1 MVKNLSMTFIAD
13 LHIHSRFS
21 RATAKTLNFE
31 NLYMAARQKGI
42 SVIATGDCTHPE
54 WMAEIRDN
62 LEPAEDGLL
71 KLKEDRA
78 AACEQQLCLPVK
90 RPVRFMING
99 EIATIYKKNGVT
111 RKLHHLVFF
120 PGLHD
125 ADRFNAR
132 LSGIGNLKSDGR
144 PILGLDSRDLLEIT
158 LESSADGF
166 LIPAHIWTP
175 WFSLFGSK
183 SGFDTIAECFA
194 DLSDHIFAAETG
206 LSSDPPMNWRVGE
219 LDGITLISNSDAH
232 SPANLGREANLFHT
246 QLSYAA
252 MREAMATGDPN
263 AFGGTLEFFPQEGK
277 YHADGHRKCGINL
290 TPAQTMAQ
298 GGICPVCGQPVTVG
312 VLYRVEQL
320 ATRPDGEKPP
330 LTHPFFS
337 LIPLAEVFSELLKV
351 GPKSKKVARTWQSA
365 IETLG
370 PELDIL
376 LHLPTADIA
385 AAGFPLLSEAVGR
398 MREGRVHVQA
408 GFDGQYG
415 RVTIFTQQQRDALI
429 GQQSLFCVPADQCGN
444 ESAPPIPPPEPTE
457 PTPTAPQSPP
467 ERATAPSYNCDPADA
482 IVEGL
487 NPAQKTAVMHPGG
500 PLLIVAGPGT
510 GKTRTLTRRIAW
522 LLQNR
527 AAAADAVLAVTF
539 TNKAARE
546 MAERI
551 GKLTAE
557 NAALPRVATF
567 HALCF
572 DILKTIE
579 NTQHHGIIDDIDRRV
594 LIAEA
599 IKTAPA
605 AEKPVTG
612 SSDAVL
618 DCIVAAKQRVLS
630 PEDDLSAVAG
640 DFDAAALAAVY
651 AAYQDRLAIEGLYDY
666 EDLIYRVVMHFAAD
680 ADLLAAW
687 QERFRH
693 IFIDEYQDL
702 NYAQYRL
709 VRQLMPDDGE
719 ICVIGDPDQ
728 SIYSFRGADA
738 AFFKSF
744 IHDYP
749 AATVIDLSQN
759 YRSSETILSAAEQVI
774 AGHSINDRRGPLH
787 SGIAGEPHIGLLT
800 AQTEHG
806 EAVAIG
812 KTIEALIGGMGFAYH
827 DFGNTGAENGKE
839 RAFSD
844 FAVLYRTRAQG
855 DVLAEVFDAAGI
867 AYQRARKEN
876 AYGETGIREVIAALK
891 IVEGVGSYADL
902 QCLLERLAPAHAQ
915 QAFQTLSAW
924 GYQHRLSL
932 PELLAA
938 TKQRNGKDSDETD
951 FRQLACLSDLFSDL
965 SEKTAG
971 LTAAEKLETAIDT
984 LGPQLPAF
992 GRNQTDTLRALR
1004 QLARD
1009 CGTNGRAMIET
1020 LMLQADPDFVDVE
1033 SQKVALMT
1041 IHAAKGL
1048 EFPVVFLAGCED
1060 GLLPFRRDNRAGNP
1074 AEERRLFYVAV
1085 TRAEQAL
1092 YLCRARQRKTFGRV
1106 WPQHPSPFLADIDD
1120 RLLADATGGG
1130 QKKKQVQLKLFS

>member
-1 MVKNLSMTFIAD
+1 MTFIAD

-31 NLYMAARQKGI
+31 NLYIAARQKGI
-42 SVIATGDCTHPE
+42 SVIATGDCTHPA
-54 WMAEIRDN
+54 WMAEIREN

-71 KLKEDRA
+71 KLKEDKA
-78 AACEQQLCLPVK
+78 AACEQQLRLPAK

-120 PGLHD
+120 SNLHD

-132 LSGIGNLKSDGR
+132 LSDIGNLKSDGR

-166 LIPAHIWTP
+166 LIPAHVWTP

-183 SGFDTIAECFA
+183 SGFDTVAECFA
-194 DLSDHIFAAETG
+194 DLTDHIFAAETG

-219 LDGITLISNSDAH
+219 LDGITLVSNSDAH

-246 QLSYAA
+246 ELSYAA
-252 MREAMATGDPN
+252 MREAMATGDRN

-277 YHADGHRKCGINL
+277 YHGDGHRKCGINL
-290 TPAQTMAQ
+290 HPAETMAH
-298 GGICPVCGQPVTVG
+298 GGQCPVCGQPVTVG

-320 ATRPDGEKPP
+320 ATRPEGEKPP

-337 LIPLAEVFSELLKV
+337 LIPLPEVLSELLKV

-376 LHLPTADIA
+376 LHVPTADIA
-385 AAGFPLLSEAVGR
+385 SAGFPLLSEAVGR
-398 MREGRVHVQA
+398 MREGRVHVQS

-415 RVTIFTQQQRDALI
+415 RVTIFTPEQRDALI
-429 GQQSLFCVPADQCGN
+429 GQQSLFSVPADQCGN
-444 ESAPPIPPPEPTE
+444 DNAAAAAFAPTPPEPAE
-457 PTPTAPQSPP
+457 PRSAAPESPP
-467 ERATAPSYNCDPADA
+467 DTATAPSCGGDHADA
-482 IVEGL
+482 ITEGL
-487 NPAQKTAVMHPGG
+487 NPAQKTAVMHAGG

-527 AAAADAVLAVTF
+527 AADADAVLAVTF

-546 MAERI
+546 MADRI
-551 GKLTAE
+551 EKLTAE

-579 NTQHHGIIDDIDRRV
+579 NTQHHGIIDDIDRRSM
-594 LIAEA
+594 IAEA
-599 IKTAPA
+599 MDTAAA

-612 SSDAVL
+612 PSDAVL

-630 PEDDLSAVAG
+630 PEADLSPVAG
-640 DFDAAALAAVY
+640 DFDPAAIAAVY
-651 AAYQDRLAIEGLYDY
+651 AAYQERLAIEGLYDY
-666 EDLIYRVVMHFAAD
+666 EDLIYRVVMHFSAD
-680 ADLLAAW
+680 TALLAAW
-687 QERFRH
+687 QDRFRH

-738 AFFKSF
+738 TFFRSF
-744 IHDYP
+744 IDDYP

-787 SGIAGEPHIGLLT
+787 SGIAGEPHVGLLT

-827 DFGNTGAENGKE
+827 DFGNTDAETGKE

-855 DVLAEVFDAAGI
+855 DIIAEVFDAAGI

-876 AYGETGIREVIAALK
+876 VYGVTGIREVIAALK
-891 IVEGVGSYADL
+891 IVEGGGSYADL
-902 QCLLERLAPAHAQ
+902 QCLLERLGPANAQ
-915 QAFQTLSAW
+915 QTFQTLSAR
-924 GYQHRLSL
+924 GYQNRLSL

-938 TKQRNGKDSDETD
+938 AKQHSGKGTDETEC
-951 FRQLACLSDLFSDL
+951 RQLAHLRHQPEAEVASLSCRTTAQLFR
-965 SEKTAG
+965 
-971 LTAAEKLETAIDT
+971 
-984 LGPQLPAF
+984 LPASV
-992 GRNQTDTLRALR
+992 TD
-1004 QLARD
+1004 
-1009 CGTNGRAMIET
+1009 G
-1020 LMLQADPDFVDVE
+1020 
-1033 SQKVALMT
+1033 
-1041 IHAAKGL
+1041 
-1048 EFPVVFLAGCED
+1048 
-1060 GLLPFRRDNRAGNP
+1060 
-1074 AEERRLFYVAV
+1074 
-1085 TRAEQAL
+1085 
-1092 YLCRARQRKTFGRV
+1092 
-1106 WPQHPSPFLADIDD
+1106 
-1120 RLLADATGGG
+1120 
-1130 QKKKQVQLKLFS
+1130 